1 MGHSKASTE
10 PPSDP
15 SDPSDSSDPS
25 EKIRAGSAHLAS
37 ARRTLSLEIRGLEAL
52 VSVLDGPFDDTVE
65 RLARIA
71 GRVIVTGIG
80 KSGHIARKIAATFA
94 STGTPAQFVHPAE
107 AAHGDL
113 GMITR
118 DDAILAM
125 SWSGESIEL
134 HTLIDYSR
142 RFSIPLIAMTAEA
155 GSALAQ
161 AADLVLLL
169 PKSEEACPN
178 GLAPTTSTTM
188 QLALGDALAIALLEH
203 KGFTASDYKIFHPGG
218 KLGAIL
224 RHVSDIMHTGASLP
238 LAPEDMP
245 MSQALLEMTQ
255 KGFGCLGVVD
265 PGGALLGIITDGDL
279 RRHMGDNLLSTK
291 TGGIMTRS
299 PKCVGPDTLVSEALN
314 LMTTSRITSLFVV
327 DQGKPVGLIHVHDSL
342 RIGVA

>member
-1 MGHSKASTE
+1 MGHSKASAEST
-10 PPSDP
+10 
-15 SDPSDSSDPS
+15 
-25 EKIRAGSAHLAS
+25 HLAS

-52 VSVLDGPFDDTVE
+52 TSALDGPFDDTVD
-65 RLARIA
+65 RLARIT
-71 GRVIVTGIG
+71 GRVIVTGMG

-125 SWSGESIEL
+125 SWSGESTEL
-134 HTLIDYSR
+134 RTLIDYSR

-155 GSALAQ
+155 DSALAQ
-161 AADLVLLL
+161 AADHVLIL

-203 KGFTASDYKIFHPGG
+203 KGFTASDYKVFHPGG

-224 RHVSDIMHTGASLP
+224 RHVSDIMHTSSSLP

-245 MSQALLEMTQ
+245 MSQALIEMTQ
-255 KGFGCLGVVD
+255 KGFGCLGVVGT
-265 PGGALLGIITDGDL
+265 GGALIGIITDGDL
-279 RRHMGDNLLSTK
+279 RRHMGDNLLAAK
-291 TGGIMTRS
+291 TGEIMTPS
-299 PKCVGPDTLVSEALN
+299 PKCVGPGTLVSEALN